1 MKITV
6 ISAIFLHKDTH
17 YNTEIHMSRCVNCN
31 AVIEEEENVVI
42 IKMIEL
48 SYVHVMISK
57 LGPFTQTGLFH
68 IFYDNKLST
77 SS

>member
-1 MKITV
+1 
-6 ISAIFLHKDTH
+6 
-17 YNTEIHMSRCVNCN
+17 MSRCVNCN
-31 AVIEEEENVVI
+31 AVIEEEENVLI

-57 LGPFTQTGLFH
+57 IGPFTQTSLFH